1 VQKELFPQRFR
12 SPKKTLG
19 ITHPFP
25 LKFPLQKDTVES
37 TPVSEPTLE
46 KDRQV
51 DALMTQMAE
60 YNQAVVEDAPMVA
73 IDEPEVSE
81 SLAQPM
87 DAQASRQMTGRV
99 PESSKPTDGGVSL
112 REEFVDNS
120 LYIQGKK
127 TQDVSRSKDGSKK
140 EPSLPEGG
148 SQEDSPPMS
157 DEARRSRIWDYIDED
172 KKSGGISHDL

>member
-1 VQKELFPQRFR
+1 
-12 SPKKTLG
+12 
-19 ITHPFP
+19 
-25 LKFPLQKDTVES
+25 
-37 TPVSEPTLE
+37 
-46 KDRQV
+46 
-51 DALMTQMAE
+51 MAE

-99 PESSKPTDGGVSL
+99 PESSKPTDDGVSL
-112 REEFVDNS
+112 SGEFVDDS

-127 TQDVSRSKDGSKK
+127 TQDVSRSKDTVKK
-140 EPSLPEGG
+140 ETSLPEDG
-148 SQEDSPPMS
+148 SSEDSPPMS